1 MDLEAVFEQ
10 LASRREASVGALDAD
25 VREALTTLGVPV
37 RGGVAV
43 LDDAIELLAPERIRR
58 HVGEAAGD
66 WLGRIEIRPHID
78 STNSEL
84 MRRAPDRSIDGVA
97 LLAEVQ
103 TGGRGRRGRGWS
115 SPFGRNLAL
124 SLGVRLDTALAEL
137 GAVSLAV
144 GVAVV
149 DALEEVAVSGV
160 SLKWPNDVL
169 LQGRKL
175 CGVLIELPRAV
186 EPPEIV
192 VGIGINI
199 GGADTVARTVD
210 QGVADVVEQVPDASR
225 NRIAGRV
232 ISAVFEVCR
241 RFERSGFGPIKP
253 RYDALHQ
260 FHERP
265 ARVVSGRE
273 SVAGVV
279 EGVGLDG
286 TLRLRTASGVR
297 VFHGGE
303 VSLRA

>member
-1 MDLEAVFEQ
+1 MDLETIFEQ
-10 LASRREASVGALDAD
+10 LASRREARVGALDAGARD
-25 VREALTTLGVPV
+25 ALAALGVSV
-37 RGGVAV
+37 RDGGAT
-43 LDDAIELLAPERIRR
+43 LDDGIELLAPEDVRR
-58 HVGEAAGD
+58 YVGEAAAA
-66 WLGRIEIRPHID
+66 WLDRIEVRAHID

-84 MRRAPDRSIDGVA
+84 MRRALESSIDGVA

-103 TGGRGRRGRGWS
+103 SAGRGRRGRGWT

-124 SLGVRLDTALAEL
+124 SLGVRLDMALTEL

-144 GVAVV
+144 GVAVA
-149 DALEEVAVSGV
+149 DALEELGVRGVA
-160 SLKWPNDVL
+160 LKWPNDL
-169 LQGRKL
+169 LVEGRKL

-199 GGADTVARTVD
+199 GGAEAVGRLVE
-210 QGVADVVEQVPDASR
+210 QGVADVTESVPDASR

-232 ISAVFEVCR
+232 IDAVFAVCR
-241 RFERSGFGPIKP
+241 RFERGGFGPIKP
-253 RYDALHQ
+253 RYDALHR
-260 FHERP
+260 FHGQPVRILAGP
-265 ARVVSGRE
+265 E

-286 TLRLRTASGVR
+286 TLRLRTESGIR
-297 VFHGGE
+297 EFHGGE